1 MVKVVLDWMLECCDG
16 DGLKPV
22 KDINIDPTGLVSA
35 NDDGAFGR
43 YFKTAYLFDFA
54 QEYKMKH
61 LEDKLKRELE
71 FQAKGKFPIKLEEIY
86 DMANYF
92 YQPGRDK
99 TAMTLMIDSIA
110 KGYVKN
116 TLRPRSKYDAELA
129 LWEKDCNCHEQEF
142 VTCTHDD
149 LPEKIARR
157 VAYFQDPEN
166 EVELNEEFGKP
177 KAVEE
182 MAPEGGDER
191 STANEW
197 NTGEDSN
204 QPKVDWGG
212 SGAFD
217 EADKENQEP
226 SSRAEDANEEAAAT
240 ADQWGGAVTAGPTSG
255 W

>member
-1 MVKVVLDWMLECCDG
+1 VVKVVLDWMLECCDG

-22 KDINIDPTGLVSA
+22 KDISIDLTGLVSA
-35 NDDGAFGR
+35 NDNGAFGR

-61 LEDKLKRELE
+61 LEDRLKRELE
-71 FQAKGKFPIKLEEIY
+71 FQAKGKFPIKPDEIY

-99 TAMTLMIDSIA
+99 TAITLMIDSIA

-129 LWEKDCNCHEQEF
+129 LWEKDCNCHVQEF

-149 LPEKIARR
+149 LPEKVAKR

-166 EVELNEEFGKP
+166 EAELNEEFGKP
-177 KAVEE
+177 KAMEDT
-182 MAPEGGDER
+182 ATEGGDEWSQNQGR
-191 STANEW
+191 D
-197 NTGEDSN
+197 TGEDFS
-204 QPKVDWGG
+204 QPKGGLGG

-226 SSRAEDANEEAAAT
+226 SSWAEDANEEAAAAT
-240 ADQWGGAVTAGPTSG
+240 DQWSAVAAGSTGG